1 LAELLSTLQQLQ
13 QSDPTEYK
21 SVMSQI
27 STNLTKAASAAT
39 SDGDTSAAT
48 QLTTL
53 ASDFKSASTS
63 GDLPNIQDLAQALGG
78 SSGPP
83 PPSGSFSDSR
93 SSSNSTSSSSTN
105 SSNDSNSL
113 TAKIL
118 AAFQTGASSQSD
130 AQNPLAI
137 ILNTLSSAGVSSS
150 NS

>member
-1 LAELLSTLQQLQ
+1 MLQQLQ

-93 SSSNSTSSSSTN
+93 SSSNSTSTSSSSTN

-137 ILNTLSSAGVSSS
+137 ILNTLSSAGVTSS